1 MRWKFSSYKEKKDWA
16 LQWIESDSFAER
28 LIAFAAV
35 EGIFFSGFLF
45 HLLVKETWSDAGL
58 TFSMN

>member
-1 MRWKFSSYKEKKDWA
+1 LEVFPAIKKKRQA

-35 EGIFFSGFLF
+35 EGIFSELLF
-45 HLLVKETWSDAGL
+45 HLLVKETWSDAR
-58 TFSMN
+58 FPMN

>member
-1 MRWKFSSYKEKKDWA
+1 LEVFPAIKKKRQA

-35 EGIFFSGFLF
+35 EGIFSGAFVPF
-45 HLLVKETWSDAGL
+45 IG
-58 TFSMN
+58 